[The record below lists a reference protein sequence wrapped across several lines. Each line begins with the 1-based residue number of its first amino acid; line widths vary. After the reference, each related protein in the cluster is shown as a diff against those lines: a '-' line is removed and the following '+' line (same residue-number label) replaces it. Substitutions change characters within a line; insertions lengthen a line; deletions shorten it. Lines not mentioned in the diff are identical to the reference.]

1 MSETMKASVHH
12 SDWDG
17 TAAASDTDGVAVRKY
32 LEDRKLLSDDEFIV
46 AIKLSVGEKI
56 DGQLAEPFIQVLV
69 LNTAGYESVEAV
81 IRENE
86 TIILRKIDLD
96 LSVLQFIGLFK
107 RFSVALTVPGLGLE
121 ERDYVARN

>member
-1 MSETMKASVHH
+1 MKASVHH

-17 TAAASDTDGVAVRKY
+17 TAAAEDADGVTIRKY
-32 LEDRKLLSDDEFIV
+32 LEDRSLLSNGELIV
-46 AIKLSVGEKI
+46 GLKLSVGENVS
-56 DGQLAEPFIQVLV
+56 GQLAEPVIQVLV

-96 LSVLQFIGLFK
+96 LSIMQFIGLFK
-107 RFSVALTVPGLGLE
+107 SFSVAFTVPGMGLE
-121 ERDYVARN
+121 ERAYVARV